1 MMKKLIQA
9 MLVTFLLSSVTGP
22 TVQASGI
29 PTVDI
34 AGLTQQLIGYLQT
47 LKQYEQDMTR
57 TMAVIE
63 QLRQLEI
70 PSVSDLRV
78 LSEMIARYEKL
89 AESYNKTAEDYN
101 TLNQAFT
108 DLQEIEKAI
117 SNCRNGRRCSQE
129 EVKEANAA
137 KLKLISKLHNEMQ
150 NKAKYYDFQDRQ
162 NPSTFYGLTDVE
174 KKEVQRLGSG
184 VSTSGELAAAQ
195 FEATKILTLQVIRM
209 REDMARMR
217 GEDLSFQYRRSQI
230 DDAPYI
236 QQLSKYADDSN
247 KD

>member
-108 DLQEIEKAI
+108 DLQEIEKVI

-137 KLKLISKLHNEMQ
+137 KLKLISKLHTQMQ
-150 NKAKYYDFQDRQ
+150 NKAKFYDFSDKK
-162 NPSTFYGLTDVE
+162 NPSTFYGVTSEE

-184 VSTSGELAAAQ
+184 ASTSGELAAAQ
-195 FEATKILTLQVIRM
+195 FEATKMLTLQVIQM

>member
-9 MLVTFLLSSVTGP
+9 MVATFLLSSVTGP
-22 TVQASGI
+22 TAQASGI

-63 QLRQLEI
+63 QLRQLQI
-70 PSVSDLRV
+70 PTVSDLKY

-89 AESYNKTAEDYN
+89 AENYNKTAEEYN

-117 SNCRNGRRCSQE
+117 SNCRNVRRCSQE

-137 KLKLISKLHNEMQ
+137 KLKLISKLHTQMQ
-150 NKAKYYDFQDRQ
+150 NKAKFYDYQDYH
-162 NPSTFYGLTDVE
+162 NPSTFYGVTNEE
-174 KKEVQRLGSG
+174 KKRVQGLGSG
-184 VSTSGELAAAQ
+184 ASTSGELAAAQ
-195 FEATKILTLQVIRM
+195 FEATKELTLQVIQM

>member
-9 MLVTFLLSSVTGP
+9 MVATFLLSSVTGP

-63 QLRQLEI
+63 QLRQLQI
-70 PSVSDLRV
+70 PTVSDLKY
-78 LSEMIARYEKL
+78 LSQMIARYEKL
-89 AESYNKTAEDYN
+89 AENYNKTAEEYN

-137 KLKLISKLHNEMQ
+137 KLKLISKLHTQMQ
-150 NKAKYYDFQDRQ
+150 NKAKFYDYLDYH
-162 NPSTFYGLTDVE
+162 NPSTFYGVTSEE
-174 KKEVQRLGSG
+174 KKRVQGLGSG
-184 VSTSGELAAAQ
+184 ASTSGELAAAQ
-195 FEATKILTLQVIRM
+195 FEATKELTLQVIQM

>member
-9 MLVTFLLSSVTGP
+9 MVATFLLSSVTGP

-63 QLRQLEI
+63 QLRQLQI
-70 PSVSDLRV
+70 PTVSDLKY
-78 LSEMIARYEKL
+78 LSQMIARYEKL
-89 AESYNKTAEDYN
+89 AENYNKTAEDYN

-137 KLKLISKLHNEMQ
+137 KLKLISKLHTQMQ
-150 NKAKYYDFQDRQ
+150 NKAKFYDYSDYQ
-162 NPSTFYGLTDVE
+162 NPSTFYGVTSE
-174 KKEVQRLGSG
+174 ERKEVQNLGSG
-184 VSTSGELAAAQ
+184 ASTSGELAAAQ
-195 FEATKILTLQVIRM
+195 FEATKMLTLQVIRM

-236 QQLSKYADDSN
+236 QQLSKYADESN